1 MQIAVRFTGPMRGLA
16 GHKELALALDD
27 GSTLR
32 DLFCALRQVLPEAM
46 DEQVLAPMARGAA
59 PLSLILVNRH
69 QPDGSVG
76 VDAVLENND
85 VVAFVPPMAGG

>member
-1 MQIAVRFTGPMRGLA
+1 MRVTVRFTGPMRGLA
-16 GHKELALALDD
+16 GRKELALALDD

-32 DLFCALRQVLPEAM
+32 DLFRALRQSMPGAIDEEVLT
-46 DEQVLAPMARGAA
+46 PMERGAA

-69 QPDGSVG
+69 QPNGSVG
-76 VDAVLENND
+76 VDTVLEHND